1 MVAGSV
7 SGVPSSTATFPE
19 KKRDLKVGF
28 VVGRLGLV
36 VLGIVGVLAEPLGR
50 PPPGRVW
57 ATRPRLRIRQG
68 KTPTRVLHFMT
79 DLRIS
84 KDYTPRFR
92 ACFDNERINDPR
104 SIVGQLHA

>member
-7 SGVPSSTATFPE
+7 SGVPSSTATLPE

-92 ACFDNERINDPR
+92 GGFDKERINDHR
-104 SIVGQLHA
+104 SSVGELQA

>member
-28 VVGRLGLV
+28 VAGRLGLV
-36 VLGIVGVLAEPLGR
+36 VLGIVGVLPEPLGR
-50 PPPGRVW
+50 PPGRVW
-57 ATRPRLRIRQG
+57 ATRPRLRITQE
-68 KTPTRVLHFMT
+68 KTPTRVRHVIT

-92 ACFDNERINDPR
+92 AGLTSSE
-104 SIVGQLHA
+104 